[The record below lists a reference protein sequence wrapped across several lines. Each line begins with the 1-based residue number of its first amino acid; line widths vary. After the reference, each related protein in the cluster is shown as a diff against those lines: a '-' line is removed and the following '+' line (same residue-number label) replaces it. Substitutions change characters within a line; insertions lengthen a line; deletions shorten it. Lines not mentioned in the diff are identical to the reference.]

1 MINARIIHPVI
12 IGALAS
18 AGHGSTILVADAHYA
33 VSTTIGA
40 NADVVFLNL
49 ESGLPSITR
58 VVELIS
64 GMVAIESVSTMRN
77 PNDDSGGI
85 QDEVATLLGSD
96 VPHRRIDREEFY
108 AATRSENLA
117 LCIVTGD
124 TRRFGNVLLTIGV
137 TQATGVRPELDKV
150 PTPATAN
157 N

>member
-49 ESGLPSITR
+49 EAGLPSITR

-64 GMVAIESVSTMRN
+64 ATVAIESLSTMSN

-85 QDEVATLLGSD
+85 DEELAHLLTFD
-96 VPHRRIDREEFY
+96 VPHRQIGREEFY

-124 TRRFGNVLLTIGV
+124 TRRFGNVLLTVGV
-137 TQATGVRPELDKV
+137 TQALQTHLELDKV
-150 PTPATAN
+150 STGSTSN
-157 N
+157 H

>member
-49 ESGLPSITR
+49 ESGSPSITR
-58 VVELIS
+58 VVELIAA
-64 GMVAIESVSTMRN
+64 MVAIESLSTMSN
-77 PNDDSGGI
+77 PNGESGEIQEEIALLLDS
-85 QDEVATLLGSD
+85 T
-96 VPHRRIDREEFY
+96 VPHRRISREEFY
-108 AATRSENLA
+108 AAARSENLA

-124 TRRFGNVLLTIGV
+124 IRRFGNVLLTLGV
-137 TQATGVRPELDKV
+137 TQMS
-150 PTPATAN
+150 
-157 N
+157 

>member
-64 GMVAIESVSTMRN
+64 TMVDIESLTTMAN
-77 PNDDSGGI
+77 PNGDAGGI
-85 QDEVATLLGSD
+85 QDEIADLLGPK
-96 VPHRRIDREEFY
+96 VPHSRISREEFY
-108 AATRSENLA
+108 SATRSENLA
-117 LCIVTGD
+117 L
-124 TRRFGNVLLTIGV
+124 
-137 TQATGVRPELDKV
+137 
-150 PTPATAN
+150 
-157 N
+157 

>member
-64 GMVAIESVSTMRN
+64 AMVAIESLSTMMN
-77 PNDDSGGI
+77 PSDDSGGI
-85 QDEVATLLGSD
+85 QAEIGKLLGS
-96 VPHRRIDREEFY
+96 VPHNRITREDFY

-124 TRRFGNVLLTIGV
+124 TRRFGNVLLTLGV
-137 TQATGVRPELDKV
+137 TQVNAFYPEFDNLSTKATS
-150 PTPATAN
+150 N